1 MTANVFIGTASWTDK
16 TLIACKRFYPRNV
29 ASAEARLRYY
39 AEQFPLVEVDS
50 SYYALP
56 SETNAQLWAER
67 TPDAFV
73 FNIKAFRLF
82 TQHQTP
88 LMALPRELADDLR
101 ALRKTNVYAND
112 LPREM
117 VESVWERF
125 LAALDPLHA
134 AGKLGAL
141 HFQFPPWFMAN
152 RENYR
157 YIESLS
163 ERLRGY
169 RLTIEFRHHTWFA
182 DRQAEATLQFER
194 EHGLVNTIV
203 DEPQGFDS
211 SVPMIWEST
220 SDELALVRL
229 HGRNAV
235 TWQAK
240 GLAAAS
246 DRFNYD
252 YSDSELA
259 DLAVS
264 IVQLAQKVERVDVIF
279 NNNYEDQGPR
289 NARSL
294 QKIIAGEQGGTGS
307 AATDFRLV

>member
-16 TLIACKRFYPRNV
+16 TLIACKRFYPRAV

-56 SETNAQLWAER
+56 SEANARLWAER
-67 TPDAFV
+67 TPDGFV

-88 LMALPRELADDLR
+88 LAALPREMADDLR
-101 ALRKTNVYAND
+101 ALRKANVYASD
-112 LPREM
+112 IPRELLD
-117 VESVWERF
+117 SIWDRF
-125 LAALDPLHA
+125 LSALEPLRA

-157 YIESLS
+157 YIQATRD
-163 ERLRGY
+163 RLGAY
-169 RLTIEFRHHTWFA
+169 QLTVEFRHNSWFA
-182 DRQAEATLQFER
+182 GNQAEATLKFER
-194 EHGLVNTIV
+194 DHRLVNTIV

-211 SVPMIWEST
+211 SVPMIWEPT
-220 SDELALVRL
+220 LGELALVRL
-229 HGRNAV
+229 HGRNAQ
-235 TWQAK
+235 TWNAK

-252 YSDSELA
+252 YSDSELTE
-259 DLAVS
+259 LS
-264 IVQLAQKVERVDVIF
+264 KGIVQLAQKVKRVDVIF

-294 QKIIAGEQGGTGS
+294 QKILGGEQSSGAGTGFHL
-307 AATDFRLV
+307 T